1 MNMSPVDY
9 WEQFRHATGGC
20 HPDTSGEP
28 HGIEEIE
35 GGESEMETVFVE
47 YPMISH
53 DCQAFLEL
61 GFTWMGHASN
71 WQRFMAGTAPKYIR
85 MILLIPIVQC
95 DIPVDFVIASGI
107 PTRLA
112 AKSISYC

>member
-1 MNMSPVDY
+1 VDTFPTGNTPGMWESIGNIWEDVDFGGGFRLFGLDTIKGGKMNMSPVDY

-47 YPMISH
+47 YPM
-53 DCQAFLEL
+53 
-61 GFTWMGHASN
+61 
-71 WQRFMAGTAPKYIR
+71 
-85 MILLIPIVQC
+85 
-95 DIPVDFVIASGI
+95 DIP
-107 PTRLA
+107 
-112 AKSISYC
+112 